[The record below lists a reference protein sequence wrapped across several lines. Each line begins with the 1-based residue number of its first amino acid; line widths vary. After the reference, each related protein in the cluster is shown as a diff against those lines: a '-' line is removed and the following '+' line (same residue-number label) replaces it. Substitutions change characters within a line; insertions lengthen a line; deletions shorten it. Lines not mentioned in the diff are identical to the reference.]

1 MSLTS
6 KSLNPKHGEAMAQAS
21 AQDVIYEKM
30 VAAIFE
36 RRLPPGTKLG
46 EDKLAG
52 IFGVS
57 RARIRQTLSRLAFDQ
72 VIELIPQRGAF
83 VASPT
88 PQQARDVFEARRL
101 IEPALVARLIKDL
114 QPFQLAQLQ
123 AHVKEEKRARA
134 HNDQHAVVRLS
145 GEFHTLLGDLSGNT
159 ALANSLRQMCAQTV
173 LIIALYD
180 SPTRQTCR
188 VDEHQLLLAAIAAKD
203 TERACALMLEHLRHI
218 EAGLVLHKDGAEVDL
233 EAVFSDPSL

>member
-1 MSLTS
+1 MKNGDSL
-6 KSLNPKHGEAMAQAS
+6 AQANLHTH
-21 AQDVIYEKM
+21 ALVQDPIYEKI

-57 RARIRQTLSRLAFDQ
+57 RARIRQSLARLAFDQ

-83 VASPT
+83 VASPS

-114 QPFQLAQLQ
+114 QAPQLAQLQ
-123 AHVKEEKRARA
+123 AHVQQEMAAHAR
-134 HNDQHAVVRLS
+134 NDQHAVVRLS
-145 GEFHTLLGDLSGNT
+145 GEFHALLGDLAGNT

-180 SPTRQTCR
+180 SPARQACR
-188 VDEHQLLLAAIAAKD
+188 VDEHQLLLAAIVAKD
-203 TERACALMLEHLRHI
+203 TARACAMMLEHLRHI
-218 EAGLVLHKDGAEVDL
+218 EAGLVLHKEAHEVDL
-233 EAVFSDPSL
+233 EAVFTGGIG

>member
-1 MSLTS
+1 MSMKNGDS
-6 KSLNPKHGEAMAQAS
+6 KAS
-21 AQDVIYEKM
+21 IHAHAQDPIYDKM

-57 RARIRQTLSRLAFDQ
+57 RARIRQSLARLAFDQ

-83 VASPT
+83 VASPS

-114 QPFQLAQLQ
+114 QPAQLAQLQ
-123 AHVKEEKRARA
+123 AHVQQEMAA
-134 HNDQHAVVRLS
+134 HACHDQHAVVRLS
-145 GEFHTLLGDLSGNT
+145 GEFHALLGDLAGNT

-180 SPTRQTCR
+180 SPTRQACR

-203 TERACALMLEHLRHI
+203 TERACALMLEHLCHI
-218 EAGLVLHKDGAEVDL
+218 EAGLVLYKEVQAVDL
-233 EAVFSDPSL
+233 DAVFTGGIG